1 MGTASEENQIS
12 ERADETSTSTQTAP
26 AGRVGALGHGIRRN
40 PRRVGNLALPLQWH
54 CRGNPRAHR
63 PHLTTCASF
72 PTRTIGKS

>member
-12 ERADETSTSTQTAP
+12 ERADETSTS
-26 AGRVGALGHGIRRN
+26 RRPHSSGMPGES
-40 PRRVGNLALPLQWH
+40 PRT
-54 CRGNPRAHR
+54 R